1 MRRNQVEINLKSNRR
16 KVVIRVILVL
26 AFILTSCSTV
36 DKLGFWASSYTQSV
50 SFWQCVE
57 PFTPYKNK
65 DC

>member
-1 MRRNQVEINLKSNRR
+1 MELLKISL
-16 KVVIRVILVL
+16 VLIVILL
-26 AFILTSCSTV
+26 LSSCSTV
-36 DKLGFWASSYTQSV
+36 KEIGFWMESYTKSQ

>member
-1 MRRNQVEINLKSNRR
+1 MELLKISL
-16 KVVIRVILVL
+16 VSIVILL
-26 AFILTSCSTV
+26 LTSCSTPIG
-36 DKLGFWASSYTQSV
+36 KKIGYWAGSYTKSV

>member
-1 MRRNQVEINLKSNRR
+1 MELLKISL
-16 KVVIRVILVL
+16 VSIVILL
-26 AFILTSCSTV
+26 LTSCTTI
-36 DKLGFWASSYTQSV
+36 KEIGYWAGSYTKSV